1 MNGDPKMGCSVTRV
15 PCHSCTNQAKE
26 AMMSSIVVK
35 DKVPSYEV
43 KHGLPILALSIAA
56 LSQALG

>member
-1 MNGDPKMGCSVTRV
+1 MGRSVIRV
-15 PCHSCTNQAKE
+15 PYYSCTNQANE

-35 DKVPSYEV
+35 DKVPSHEV

>member
-1 MNGDPKMGCSVTRV
+1 MGTQKWAVLSSEFPITAVQT
-15 PCHSCTNQAKE
+15 KLM

-35 DKVPSYEV
+35 DKVPSHEV
-43 KHGLPILALSIAA
+43 KHALPILALSIAA